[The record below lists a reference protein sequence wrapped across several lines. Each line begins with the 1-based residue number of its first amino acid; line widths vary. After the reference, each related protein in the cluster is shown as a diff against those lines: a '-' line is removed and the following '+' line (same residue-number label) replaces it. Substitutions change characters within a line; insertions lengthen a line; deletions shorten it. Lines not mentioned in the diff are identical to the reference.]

1 MRRVGPS
8 EDTGAVPKPR
18 RLLRSRA
25 ARTVIGTGC
34 LAIALM
40 LAVTAVIAVRRY
52 NAELA
57 DAARELRTLDLLLA
71 AETGRSFQSVELVLD
86 NIAEQVGAEGDLTPD
101 MVVERE
107 STKAVNDVLKARV
120 ADVPQLDA
128 VTIVSAS
135 GRLINFS
142 RGWPIPD
149 VRLDDRDY
157 FKALHDGHDKL
168 FLSEP
173 VVNRG
178 SGTPTVY
185 LARRLSAPDGTFL
198 GVALG
203 AVELSSFD
211 RLYASLQLG
220 GGNVIALWRRDGVLL
235 ARYPAI
241 EAGRR
246 MPPDAIMPPDVPWH
260 GVKGVFAREGNLD
273 GRGAELRVIASH
285 PADGAV
291 PLQVNIARSE
301 RLILR
306 DWRHDVAG
314 IGAAVAVAVL
324 CVVGLVW
331 ALLRRFGAYEAVA
344 EASRGREAAIA
355 AQAQAEAAREAAEEA
370 NRAKSNFLANMSH
383 ELRTP
388 LSAVIGYSELL
399 EEEAEEMGARA
410 LLDDLGKVKG
420 NAKHLLGL
428 INDVLDL
435 SKVEAGR
442 MDVFSEDFAVA
453 GFVAD
458 TAGAV
463 EALVRRKNNTLTLD
477 LGEGLGAMRTDAVKL
492 RQCLFNLL
500 SNAAKF
506 TEDGR
511 IVLRVRREADWLSFA
526 VADTGIGLSPDQL
539 GRLFQRFTQAD
550 ESTTRRFGGTGLGLA
565 LSRAF
570 ARLLGGDIT
579 VESEA
584 GRGTTFTLRVPV
596 VVDGRADGDV
606 PVAA

>member
-1 MRRVGPS
+1 MGSS
-8 EDTGAVPKPR
+8 EDTGFAPGPR

-40 LAVTAVIAVRRY
+40 LTVTAVIAVRRY

-71 AETGRSFQSVELVLD
+71 VETGRSFQSVELLLD
-86 NIAEQVGAEGDLTPD
+86 NIAEQVGAEGDVTPD

-107 STKAVNDVLKARV
+107 STKAVHDLLQARV
-120 ADVPQLDA
+120 ADVPQIDA
-128 VTIVSAS
+128 VTIVAAS

-149 VRLDDRDY
+149 VHLDDRDY
-157 FKALHDGHDKL
+157 FKALRDGRDKL

-173 VVNRG
+173 VLNRG

-198 GVALG
+198 GLALG
-203 AVELSSFD
+203 AIQLSTFE

-220 GGNVIALWRRDGVLL
+220 DGNVVALWRRDGVLL
-235 ARYPAI
+235 ARYPTIAP
-241 EAGRR
+241 GRR
-246 MPPDAIMPPDVPWH
+246 MPPDAIVPPDGPWH
-260 GVKGVFAREGNLD
+260 GVEGVFERVGDLD
-273 GRGAELRVIASH
+273 GKGPELRVIASH
-285 PADGAV
+285 PADGLI

-301 RLILR
+301 RVILS
-306 DWRHDVAG
+306 DWRHDVVG
-314 IGAAVAVAVL
+314 IGAAVGVAVL
-324 CVVGLVW
+324 CVLGLMW

-388 LSAVIGYSELL
+388 LSAVIGYTELL
-399 EEEAEEMGARA
+399 EEEAEELAAAGMLA
-410 LLDDLGKVKG
+410 DLGKVKG

-435 SKVEAGR
+435 SKVEANR
-442 MDVFSEDFAVA
+442 MEVYPEPIALV

-458 TAGAV
+458 VAAAV
-463 EALVRRKNNTLTLD
+463 DALVRRKGNILVLD
-477 LGEGLGAMRTDAVKL
+477 VGEGLGDMRSDVIKL

-506 TEDGR
+506 TEGGR
-511 IVLRVRREADWLSFA
+511 ITLRVRQEAGWMSFV
-526 VADTGIGLSPDQL
+526 VADTGIGMTPEQM
-539 GRLFQRFTQAD
+539 GRLFQRFSQAD

-570 ARLLGGDIT
+570 ARLLGGDIA

-584 GRGTTFTLRVPV
+584 GLGTTFTLRVPAV
-596 VVDGRADGDV
+596 VHEGGAAVEGVAD
-606 PVAA
+606 AA